1 MQTLNRSDL
10 ILRNTPFVVAIVEDD
25 VLLRQEIVAHLRAM
39 KFETHDVSSAAALD
53 DLVTVQP
60 IDIYIIDLN
69 LPGES
74 GICLCNRLRQRSPNV
89 GIAKVVRSTT
99 KVVAKKRK
107 AAPRKK
113 RGVTLGQVIALPV
126 VAIASVLFGSRKRRR
141 KSILDND
148 PRWVEPGSTWRDPSE
163 RFKF

>member
-1 MQTLNRSDL
+1 MS
-10 ILRNTPFVVAIVEDD
+10 FVLSGIAAIIALAKMGKVAGKIV
-25 VLLRQEIVAHLRAM
+25 VGTARVAH
-39 KFETHDVSSAAALD
+39 S
-53 DLVTVQP
+53 VTK
-60 IDIYIIDLN
+60 II
-69 LPGES
+69 P
-74 GICLCNRLRQRSPNV
+74 
-89 GIAKVVRSTT
+89 
-99 KVVAKKRK
+99 KKRR
-107 AAPRKK
+107 ASSRKK

>member
-1 MQTLNRSDL
+1 MSLVLSGIAAIIALAKMGQAAGK
-10 ILRNTPFVVAIVEDD
+10 IVVGTA
-25 VLLRQEIVAHLRAM
+25 RVAH
-39 KFETHDVSSAAALD
+39 S
-53 DLVTVQP
+53 VTK
-60 IDIYIIDLN
+60 II
-69 LPGES
+69 P
-74 GICLCNRLRQRSPNV
+74 
-89 GIAKVVRSTT
+89 
-99 KVVAKKRK
+99 KKRR
-107 AAPRKK
+107 ASSRKK

>member
-1 MQTLNRSDL
+1 MS
-10 ILRNTPFVVAIVEDD
+10 FVLSGIAAIIALAKMGKVAGKIV
-25 VLLRQEIVAHLRAM
+25 VGTARVAHSVV
-39 KFETHDVSSAAALD
+39 K
-53 DLVTVQP
+53 
-60 IDIYIIDLN
+60 II
-69 LPGES
+69 P
-74 GICLCNRLRQRSPNV
+74 
-89 GIAKVVRSTT
+89 
-99 KVVAKKRK
+99 KKRR
-107 AAPRKK
+107 ASSRKK

>member
-1 MQTLNRSDL
+1 MTDHFRGT
-10 ILRNTPFVVAIVEDD
+10 IGG
-25 VLLRQEIVAHLRAM
+25 IVA
-39 KFETHDVSSAAALD
+39 
-53 DLVTVQP
+53 LVILAKVAKK
-60 IDIYIIDLN
+60 I
-69 LPGES
+69 
-74 GICLCNRLRQRSPNV
+74 V
-89 GIAKVVRSTT
+89 GGTAKVVRSTT